1 MRVLSLNLWNIS
13 EPLEARSS
21 ALVSGIKKLTPDII
35 CLEEVS
41 RHPRLLRLQSEIIA
55 ERCDFAHHA
64 YSRSGYWGQREEGLA
79 MLSRYPITK
88 SVGVVL
94 PEFPADMARQVFF
107 SELNFETRR
116 VLVAN
121 THLAF
126 PLHMK
131 RERSSQAAMLMSALK
146 DYCDQSPVPSVIVCG
161 DFNDT
166 PDSPAIKTIL
176 DGDYALSDAFASCNP
191 ECQGHTFSS
200 RNSYADPAPGEEGR
214 IDYIFACG
222 ELRINGCEIVFD
234 GRNGLDLVSD
244 HFGLF
249 CTLGF
254 K

>member
-1 MRVLSLNLWNIS
+1 
-13 EPLEARSS
+13 
-21 ALVSGIKKLTPDII
+21 
-35 CLEEVS
+35 
-41 RHPRLLRLQSEIIA
+41 
-55 ERCDFAHHA
+55 
-64 YSRSGYWGQREEGLA
+64 
-79 MLSRYPITK
+79 
-88 SVGVVL
+88 
-94 PEFPADMARQVFF
+94 
-107 SELNFETRR
+107 
-116 VLVAN
+116 
-121 THLAF
+121 
-126 PLHMK
+126 
-131 RERSSQAAMLMSALK
+131 
-146 DYCDQSPVPSVIVCG
+146 VIVCG

-234 GRNGLDLVSD
+234 CRNGLDLVSD